1 MFQGHRV
8 FSVRQG
14 MASPGR
20 VSFFSFGFPF
30 RQETLRC
37 CIFALQAGRN
47 VFCRAVFS
55 FLHNEFMMKEASKF
69 FFMLFALSRPRE
81 GIRGFPVYD

>member
-20 VSFFSFGFPF
+20 
-30 RQETLRC
+30 
-37 CIFALQAGRN
+37 
-47 VFCRAVFS
+47 
-55 FLHNEFMMKEASKF
+55 EASFPLVFLSVRKLCAVVSLPCRPGGMF
-69 FFMLFALSRPRE
+69 FAGPYFLFA
-81 GIRGFPVYD
+81 